1 MVLQKRGGNR
11 RSVFRA
17 RSRAA
22 RKGKMSIRV
31 PIRVRPKTKAV
42 MTKIASTV
50 ARREMSRISE
60 NKEAYRQNSDYPVK
74 ANLATADYGSI
85 IPTVSQGVT
94 VQGRIGD
101 ELKCKRIYVKGLV
114 QLDFNALSGQV
125 YPAIVTSPTLY
136 VRVMCIESKTYAAAG
151 VQSTSIFKKN
161 GSTFAPTANTP
172 MNLFDPIDTDTYTVH
187 YNRVFKLQNSLATGS
202 LQLYQNPN
210 FSCFK
215 PFSFKLMKNKKL
227 IFDTNSNDTCLNHQP
242 QLLAFACDPQ
252 GVWTGTGVPVVISY
266 RSIMYYEDN

>member
-1 MVLQKRGGNR
+1 MVLQKKGGNR

-17 RSRAA
+17 RTRAV

-31 PIRVRPKTKAV
+31 PVRVRPKTQAV
-42 MTKIASTV
+42 MTKIASSV
-50 ARREMSRISE
+50 ARREISRTSE

-74 ANLATADYGSI
+74 SNLATADYGSI

-114 QLDFNALSGQV
+114 QIDFNALSGQV

-172 MNLFDPIDTDTYTVH
+172 MNLYDPIDTDTYTVH

-252 GVWTGTGVPVVISY
+252 GVWTGTGSPVVISY